1 MGTCREWCFHDLM
14 SEAERKRNQS
24 RAIITSACQML
35 RQMRQCDSPIARDL
49 REPAADTYI
58 LLHDATRM
66 YCEAVSEQ
74 WGEKQNARWSPAL
87 PEVLL
92 SYPDRCEETLAL
104 VEQKDFREIS
114 YFQFATG

>member
-1 MGTCREWCFHDLM
+1 M